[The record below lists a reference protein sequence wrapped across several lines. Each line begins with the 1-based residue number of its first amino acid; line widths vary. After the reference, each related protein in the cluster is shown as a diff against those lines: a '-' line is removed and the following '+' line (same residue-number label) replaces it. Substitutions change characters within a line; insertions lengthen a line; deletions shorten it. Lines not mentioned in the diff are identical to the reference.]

1 MDFVKVPLCV
11 AQRGARVYRP
21 LMPYVRKFIAEN
33 RGKTVIEPEPLIG
46 EDLEMIKGKLEAKS
60 KAELVEIAKGVGI
73 DKADK
78 LTKEKLINKI
88 LGQE

>member
-1 MDFVKVPLCV
+1 MEYVKIPLCV

-21 LMPYVRKFIAEN
+21 LMPYVRKFIADN
-33 RGKTVIEPEPLIG
+33 RGKTVIEPEPLAG
-46 EDLEMIKGKLEAKS
+46 EDLEMIKSKLEAKS

-78 LTKEKLINKI
+78 FTKENLIQKL
-88 LGQE
+88 LGQQ